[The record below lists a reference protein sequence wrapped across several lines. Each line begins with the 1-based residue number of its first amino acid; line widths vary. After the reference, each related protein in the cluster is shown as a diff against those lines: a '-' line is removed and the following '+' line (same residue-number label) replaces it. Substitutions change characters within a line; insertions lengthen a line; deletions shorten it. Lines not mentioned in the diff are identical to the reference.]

1 MSRTCLPELFNQW
14 APLFKFAQ
22 GSAVDPNDR
31 LIPGYGFFETFEDFP
46 SPVYP
51 FFCLGIKQR
60 GDAKT
65 NVEQEEKN
73 IVKKDTQTAVFQ
85 LGNKSNRKLLNY
97 SDFTIFAPLLAVRE
111 KES

>member
-1 MSRTCLPELFNQW
+1 MPGTYLPELFNQRP
-14 APLFKFAQ
+14 ALFKLSQ
-22 GSAVDPNDR
+22 GSAVNPNDG
-31 LIPGYGFFETFEDFP
+31 LIPGYRFFQSFEDFP
-46 SPVYP
+46 ASVHP
-51 FFCLGIKQR
+51 FFCLGIEQG

-65 NVEQEEKN
+65 KVEQEEKN
-73 IVKKDTQTAVFQ
+73 IVEKDTQTAVFQ